1 MVKGKLVVR
10 LLLYA
15 LLFCGGA
22 AAGLG
27 GYHMYATRH
36 QAAAQQAAQAAAA
49 AAAAAKA
56 AEPTMQEVV
65 KVRIYGGET
74 QWFDGVRWND
84 GGSVRE
90 LQAADPL
97 EVPSE
102 EWQALAARIA
112 EAKAA
117 ERESALTAM
126 DRAANTLSVDQKVVV
141 VVRPATPP
149 PAETGGG
156 GGGGGTPTP
165 EAPSTETGGSNEGE
179 DMPWG
184 EWGPDILG

>member
-1 MVKGKLVVR
+1 MLKGKLVVR

-27 GYHMYATRH
+27 GYHLYTTR
-36 QAAAQQAAQAAAA
+36 QQQAAQQAAQAAAA

-141 VVRPATPP
+141 VVRPATPT
-149 PAETGGG
+149 PAETGGGGG

-165 EAPSTETGGSNEGE
+165 EAPPPETGSDGN
-179 DMPWG
+179 DA
-184 EWGPDILG
+184 EWGDWDL